1 MKKNYFLI
9 AMVLTAFA
17 VNAQTPVSV
26 PIENGDFS
34 LPEDSTKYTTVNDIV
49 AWKSDDLVDNNN
61 GREPN
66 YVCYMKNTG
75 GSIYNVLAEVIPATE
90 TTYTLTFDHGTT
102 YNPEAGTEIDFVVT
116 FSSLASGADATTRVA
131 IESFTII
138 VDTDPDSV
146 EVIIP
151 AGASYA
157 GDNLVIEIDC
167 NTPSETNDNTWITVD
182 NFELTK
188 IEDVTKVQHTSLAKN
203 TKVYPNPASEYLT
216 IETKVNEVSAY
227 KLTDISG
234 KEMLTGY
241 VNKNE
246 RIDVSSL
253 HRGIYL
259 LNINNSLG
267 TEVIKT
273 VIK

>member
-17 VNAQTPVSV
+17 VNAQTPISV
-26 PIENGDFS
+26 AIENGDFS
-34 LPEDSTKYTTVNDIV
+34 LPDDSTKYTTVNDIV

-66 YVCYMKNTG
+66 YVCYMKNIG

-116 FSSLASGADATTRVA
+116 FSSLASGADSTSRVA
-131 IESFTII
+131 IESITII

-151 AGASYA
+151 AGAAYA

-188 IEDVTKVQHTSLAKN
+188 IEAVTKVQNTSLANK
-203 TKVYPNPASEYLT
+203 TMVFPNPASEYLN
-216 IETKVNEVSAY
+216 IETKLNEVSAY

-234 KEMLTGY
+234 KEMLKGY
-241 VNKNE
+241 VNKND

-253 HRGIYL
+253 NSGIYL
-259 LNINNSLG
+259 LNIHNSLG
-267 TEVIKT
+267 SEVIKT